1 VKRIAR
7 SLIYERRRREAM
19 KTERSRTELITS
31 YLLGELSEE
40 ERSRLEEQYFADA
53 DLSHEVQAVRDDLVD
68 AYVRG
73 RLPGR
78 ERERF
83 EKYFMASPR
92 RRERVEFA
100 AALVQSSAG
109 LRATSRA
116 GSTVAASGWRSY
128 LASVFAGQ
136 RAVMAATALVLMAA
150 GSWFVFK
157 ALIQPDG
164 GSAPTGEQVASG
176 PGDQAAP
183 PTEPAGGEVRPGEV
197 VTAGPTGPSPKPPP
211 AVTPRPTPRREPRV
225 AAFTLT
231 PTHVR
236 GDEGGRVVIPRGTD
250 IVLLRFGL
258 EGDRYESYRAQ
269 LRTPEGREA
278 WSAAHVDVRNTA
290 SGLTASLRVPSKLL
304 KDEDYV
310 LRLSGVT
317 AAGEVEEVAKFYFRA
332 QRK

>member
-1 VKRIAR
+1 
-7 SLIYERRRREAM
+7 M

-31 YLLGELSEE
+31 YLLGELSDE

-73 RLPGR
+73 RLPRR

-100 AALVQSSAG
+100 AALVQSS
-109 LRATSRA
+109 RA
-116 GSTVAASGWRSY
+116 GSMVGVSRWGSY
-128 LASVFAGQ
+128 LASVFAGP
-136 RAVMAATALVLMAA
+136 RAGMAAAAVVLMAV
-150 GSWFVFK
+150 GSWLVFK
-157 ALIQPDG
+157 ALMQPDG
-164 GSAPTGEQVASG
+164 GGAPTGEQVASG
-176 PGDQAAP
+176 PGEQATP
-183 PTEPAGGEVRPGEV
+183 PTEPPGGEVRSGEV
-197 VTAGPTGPSPKPPP
+197 VTPGPTGPSPKLPP
-211 AVTPRPTPRREPRV
+211 AVAPRPTPRREPSV

-231 PTHVR
+231 PNLVR
-236 GDEGGRVVIPRGTD
+236 GDEGEPVVIPRGTD

-278 WSAAHVDVRNTA
+278 WSAAHVKVRNTA

-317 AAGEVEEVAKFYFRA
+317 AAGKVEEVAEFYFRA